1 MKANELKVEDFLS
14 ANKTQFVIPVYQR
27 NYDWS
32 TGQCEQLIF
41 DILEIGESKKRNAHF
56 IGSIVYVHDGVYTAS
71 RIKELTVID
80 GQQRLTTLTLIYL
93 VLHKIAK
100 EIDDE
105 GLVNEISETYLIN
118 KFAPEEEKL
127 KLRPTDNNDK
137 ALKYLLRS
145 DANEEFNSFSKLVD
159 NFNYFKSRLTKENYQ
174 LVLVGLSKLMFVE
187 ISLDREKD
195 DPQRIFESLNSTGL
209 ELSQS
214 DLIRNYILMGL
225 NPRDQ
230 KKIYQNYWEII
241 EQLAKEETLNTSR
254 VSDFIRDYLTLENK
268 KIPNKRKVYI
278 EFKEKYPTSS
288 LEVLESNLSDI
299 KSLVRHYNKLINPK
313 NEADKE
319 IRLQL
324 EYINRLEITVAYP
337 FLMKVYEDFSNL
349 IIDKATFIAVLELIQ
364 SYTWRR
370 FMLGIGTEGRNKIFM
385 SLYDKVEK
393 ENYLSSIQKSLL
405 QRSGVQK
412 FPKNAE
418 TLEALKTK
426 DLYNIKSKNRIYLL
440 ERLENYKNKEYV
452 LIEGNENI
460 TIEHIFPQNPD
471 AKWKVELGN
480 EQYNFIKDNYL
491 NTIGNLTLS
500 GNNGELGNK
509 SFIEK
514 RDKNKDNKEQGYKYS
529 RLWLNRY
536 VKDLNQWTKVEIE
549 KRFELIAERFLKIWE
564 LPQIEIT
571 EDTENSEV
579 SIYDAEDPTGKKLE
593 YAIFFDQKLEIREVA
608 KLYTEVFKQLF
619 DLQPETFFTSDLGNR
634 IGLTKNPTKGNP
646 RQPIAI
652 NETYYIEGNID
663 NNNKFDRMK
672 QALTLFDFE
681 DELTIKY
688 AEKQ

>member
-159 NFNYFKSRLTKENYQ
+159 NFNYFKSRITKENYQ

-652 NETYYIEGNID
+652 NETYYIEGNLD
-663 NNNKFDRMK
+663 KNNKFDRMK

>member
-159 NFNYFKSRLTKENYQ
+159 NFNYFKSRITKENYQ

-195 DPQRIFESLNSTGL
+195 DPQRIIESLNSTGL